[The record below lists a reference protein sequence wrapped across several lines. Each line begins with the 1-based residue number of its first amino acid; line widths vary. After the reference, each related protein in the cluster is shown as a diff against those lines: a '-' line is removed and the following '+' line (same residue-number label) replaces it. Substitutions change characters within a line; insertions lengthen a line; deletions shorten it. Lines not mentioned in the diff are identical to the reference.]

1 MHSFVNLVNHSLNQ
15 SLALASFIAAFGLL
29 GTFGMGS
36 AQAQN
41 NSQALSPSELNRINN
56 QPIAPAVSA
65 TGAMNTPEQRKP
77 NYQYKDKNGTT
88 VTEYKD
94 VNAPTQ
100 VNVKTPYTSYEMAP
114 PTSVMPGPAQ
124 ETDLI
129 SVPSISIPLR

>member
-1 MHSFVNLVNHSLNQ
+1 MHYLTNSISRAISRNSALLGILVV
-15 SLALASFIAAFGLL
+15 FGLFATN
-29 GTFGMGS
+29 G

-56 QPIAPAVSA
+56 QPLAPTVSA
-65 TGAMNTPEQRKP
+65 SGAMNTPEQRKP

-94 VNAPTQ
+94 ANSPTQ
-100 VNVKTPYTSYEMAP
+100 VDVKTPYTSYEMAP
-114 PTSVMPGPAQ
+114 PATVMPGPPKD
-124 ETDLI
+124 TDLI

>member
-1 MHSFVNLVNHSLNQ
+1 MHYLTNLISHSMSQ
-15 SLALASFIAAFGLL
+15 SLAQMGFLIAFGF
-29 GTFGMGS
+29 FGITS

-56 QPIAPAVSA
+56 QPIAPTVSA
-65 TGAMNTPEQRKP
+65 TGALNTAEPRKP

-94 VNAPTQ
+94 VNSPTQ
-100 VNVKTPYTSYEMAP
+100 VDVKTPFTSYEMAP
-114 PTSVMPGPAQ
+114 PTSVMPGPPK

-129 SVPSISIPLR
+129 SVPSISIPFK